1 MILTLNSGVRI
12 RLHRS
17 QDATDPLKVTA
28 LRALRLPD
36 IQGRHPLT
44 SLNMVVCLLNKG
56 LHQPDQ
62 CPANLQ
68 LSMAVN
74 KAAMGAHLN
83 SLQPHMEVSQ
93 WDMAV
98 LQVLA
103 DMAVHSRHLLLNGVS
118 LRLKDL
124 RKVDSV
130 ATKGNPWTI
139 PAQSKIRRCELAFLQ
154 FFALISLD

>member
-1 MILTLNSGVRI
+1 
-12 RLHRS
+12 
-17 QDATDPLKVTA
+17 
-28 LRALRLPD
+28 
-36 IQGRHPLT
+36 
-44 SLNMVVCLLNKG
+44 
-56 LHQPDQ
+56 
-62 CPANLQ
+62 
-68 LSMAVN
+68 MAVN

-103 DMAVHSRHLLLNGVS
+103 DMAVPSRHLLLNGVS

-130 ATKGNPWTI
+130 ATKGSPWII
-139 PAQSKIRRCELAFLQ
+139 PVQSQIRRCELAFLRS
-154 FFALISLD
+154 FALIPLD